1 MAKKSQPADWEAALA
16 GIAGAKTVPEYLA
29 GRDILSKQTE
39 AVMANKRIPGDGS
52 AFSKKG
58 KAVMARD
65 KQQPKVMTA
74 NQKTEPVD
82 WEALL
87 AGINGGKTVKEYTA
101 HRVIFRQGD
110 PADSIFYL
118 RQGKVKLTV
127 TSQQGKE
134 AIVAILG
141 PGEFFGEG
149 CLAGQLLRVSTA
161 VAMTDCTFARIER
174 ARMASMLHEQHDIS
188 ELFVTHLL
196 SRNVRYEEDLVD
208 QLFNSSEKR
217 LARILLLLAHF
228 GKEGRSESVLPRIN
242 QENLAQMV
250 GTTRS
255 RVSHFMNKF
264 KKLGFVDYDGSMGGL
279 TVHSG
284 LLSVILHE

>member
-1 MAKKSQPADWEAALA
+1 MAR
-16 GIAGAKTVPEYLA
+16 KT
-29 GRDILSKQTE
+29 
-39 AVMANKRIPGDGS
+39 IPTGGS
-52 AFSKKG
+52 APRKKREDVTPNRKRHSDVVTSNRKDQADVATALK
-58 KAVMARD
+58 KA
-65 KQQPKVMTA
+65 QPEVIAA
-74 NQKTEPVD
+74 NQTNHSID

-87 AGINGGKTVKEYTA
+87 AGITGGKSVVEYTA
-101 HRVIFRQGD
+101 NRIIFR
-110 PADSIFYL
+110 
-118 RQGKVKLTV
+118 RGKVKLTV

-141 PGEFFGEG
+141 AGEFFGEG
-149 CLAGQLLRVSTA
+149 CMAGQPLRVSTA
-161 VAMTDCTFARIER
+161 VAVTDCTCARIEES
-174 ARMASMLHEQHDIS
+174 RMAHMLHEQHEIS

-196 SRNVRYEEDLVD
+196 SRNIRYEEDLVD

-264 KKLGFVDYDGSMGGL
+264 KKLGFVDYDGPSGGL

-284 LLSVILHE
+284 LLSVILRD

>member
-1 MAKKSQPADWEAALA
+1 MAS
-16 GIAGAKTVPEYLA
+16 
-29 GRDILSKQTE
+29 
-39 AVMANKRIPGDGS
+39 KRIPIDS
-52 AFSKKG
+52 PALSKKG
-58 KAVMARD
+58 VG
-65 KQQPKVMTA
+65 VTA
-74 NQKTEPVD
+74 NRKLHSDVVTSNRKDQAEVATALKKGQPEVITVNKETQPVD

-87 AGINGGKTVKEYTA
+87 AGINGGKTVIEYTEN
-101 HRVIFRQGD
+101 RIIYKQGD
-110 PADSIFYL
+110 PADAIFYL
-118 RQGKVKLTV
+118 RRGKVKLGV

-141 PGEFFGEG
+141 AGEFFGEG
-149 CLAGQLLRVSTA
+149 CLAGQPLRVSTA
-161 VAMTDCTFARIER
+161 VAVTDCTLARIEKS
-174 ARMASMLHEQHDIS
+174 RMALMLHDQHEIS

-196 SRNVRYEEDLVD
+196 SRNIRYEEDLVD

-264 KKLGFVDYDGSMGGL
+264 RRLGFVEYDGGMML
-279 TVHSG
+279 TVHSS
-284 LLSVILHE
+284 LRSVILND

>member
-1 MAKKSQPADWEAALA
+1 VRKTIPTGGSAPCKNRKGVTANRKLHSDVVSSNRKDQAAVATALKKGQPAV
-16 GIAGAKTVPEYLA
+16 I
-29 GRDILSKQTE
+29 
-39 AVMANKRIPGDGS
+39 
-52 AFSKKG
+52 
-58 KAVMARD
+58 
-65 KQQPKVMTA
+65 TA
-74 NQKTEPVD
+74 NQTNQSVD
-82 WEALL
+82 WDALL
-87 AGINGGKTVKEYTA
+87 AGINGGKSILEYTA
-101 HRVIFRQGD
+101 ERIIFHQGD
-110 PADSIFYL
+110 SAEAIFYL
-118 RQGKVKLTV
+118 RRGKVKLTV

-141 PGEFFGEG
+141 AGEFFGEG
-149 CLAGQLLRVSTA
+149 CLAGQTLHVSTA
-161 VAMTDCTFARIER
+161 VAVTDCTLARIEK
-174 ARMASMLHEQHDIS
+174 ARMARMLHEQHEIS

-196 SRNVRYEEDLVD
+196 SRNIRYEEDLVD

-228 GKEGRSESVLPRIN
+228 GKEGRSEDVLPRIN

-255 RVSHFMNKF
+255 RVSHFMSKF
-264 KKLGFVDYDGSMGGL
+264 KKLGFVDYDSSSDGL